1 MAPNDNTSHYL
12 EESVMI
18 VNHRAEFH
26 QVIVNVFIKEIQKEK
41 KIWNSGSFFTQ
52 KLCKIVTLRVEK
64 FLELGNH
71 ILSWEFGTFV
81 HKPINFSI
89 ASH

>member
-41 KIWNSGSFFTQ
+41 KI
-52 KLCKIVTLRVEK
+52 
-64 FLELGNH
+64 
-71 ILSWEFGTFV
+71 
-81 HKPINFSI
+81 
-89 ASH
+89 